1 MPREDLTIAE
11 VAERLG
17 VEVRTVQK
25 WLQRA
30 EQDGEEIFI
39 GAYRAGKRTW
49 LIPQSALIGFQRPRM
64 GRPKRKREQNNSRES
79 GESE

>member
-1 MPREDLTIAE
+1 MSKDDLTVAE
-11 VAERLG
+11 VAARLG

-30 EQDGEEIFI
+30 ERDGEEIFI

-49 LIPQSALIGFQRPRM
+49 LIPESALENFQRPRM
-64 GRPKRKREQNNSRES
+64 GRPTQKREGEES
-79 GESE
+79 GNS